1 MSNNNS
7 KKKFIILGVL
17 FPLIDIIADLTLWL
31 FIFFQYKRILKFIN
45 FETMTSGR
53 RLSPSSLN
61 STKDSSIIKPDND
74 NKDIIT
80 EININQT
87 EMIIYPPLNLDPR
100 ENPIN
105 IISINIEPQKTLN
118 SLDLR
123 IGYKNK
129 RKDDKNKNILILE
142 QNNTI
147 LNSRCDFINTRNNLN
162 SQENLNNE

>member
-105 IISINIEPQKTLN
+105 IISIYIEPQKL
-118 SLDLR
+118 
-123 IGYKNK
+123 
-129 RKDDKNKNILILE
+129 
-142 QNNTI
+142 
-147 LNSRCDFINTRNNLN
+147 
-162 SQENLNNE
+162 